1 MWPPVRYDLAEAPD
15 STSTQ
20 ESENPNEGERGCA
33 QSRAVTLSIRL
44 ELMGEKFKGGLAE
57 MVTTYHT

>member
-15 STSTQ
+15 STSKQ

-33 QSRAVTLSIRL
+33 QGLAVTLSIRL
-44 ELMGEKFKGGLAE
+44 ELMSEKIQRRFSGDGY
-57 MVTTYHT
+57 YHT